1 MITEGT
7 PGPRPDMSS
16 RPTWEEYFMSIAE
29 QVAGRS
35 TCIRRHVGAVVVK
48 DKRLLTTGYN
58 GVPSGIEHCTTRGCL
73 RDQLGIPSGQ
83 RHELC
88 RGTHAEQNALL
99 QSARYGTPIDGST
112 LYCTTQPCAQCAKMI
127 INAGIKELVF
137 KGAYPDDLALE
148 LLKEAGITL
157 TVFGSEQV

>member
-7 PGPRPDMSS
+7 PEFRPDMSS
-16 RPTWEEYFMSIAE
+16 RPTWEEYFMLIAE

-48 DKRLLTTGYN
+48 DKRLLATGYN

-127 INAGIKELVF
+127 INAGIKEIVF
-137 KGAYPDDLALE
+137 KGGYPDELALE
-148 LLKEAGITL
+148 LLREAGIKL
-157 TVFGSEQV
+157 TAFGTQEA